1 MSGGRVISVNVSDVR
16 TVEYRGTSIPTGIF
30 KKPVA
35 ERLAVAGINVRGDA
49 QADRSVHGGP
59 TRAVYAYAEEDY
71 AWWSDT
77 LGRALPAGTFGE
89 NLTLAGI
96 DVTRALV
103 GERWRVGTTTFAVT
117 SPRVPCFKLAMVMDD
132 PTFVKRF
139 AKALRPGA
147 YLAIVE
153 PGEIGAGDV
162 AEIVARPEH
171 TLTLEKMTDIYF
183 NHRDRSRELLV
194 PELPESWREW
204 VVAQTSA

>member
-1 MSGGRVISVNVSDVR
+1 MSGGRVTSVNVSDVR
-16 TVEYRGTSIPTGIF
+16 TVEYRGTSITTGIF

-71 AWWSDT
+71 AWWSDA

-103 GERWRVGTTTFAVT
+103 GERWRVGTTTFDVT

>member
-1 MSGGRVISVNVSDVR
+1 MSGGRVTSVNVSDVR
-16 TVEYRGTSIPTGIF
+16 TVEYRGTSITTGIF

-71 AWWSDT
+71 AWWSDA
-77 LGRALPAGTFGE
+77 LGRALPVGTFGE

-103 GERWRVGTTTFAVT
+103 GERWRVGTTTFDVT

>member
-1 MSGGRVISVNVSDVR
+1 MSGGRVTSVNVSDVR
-16 TVEYRGTSIPTGIF
+16 TVEYRGTSITTGIF

-71 AWWSDT
+71 AWWSDA

-103 GERWRVGTTTFAVT
+103 GERWRVGTTTFDVT

-183 NHRDRSRELLV
+183 NHRDRSSELLV